1 MNKVD
6 IYLENR
12 KLDIDYI
19 DLALTYSFSDL
30 TNPTSVTGDYSKTI
44 TIKGNQT
51 NNEIFGQIWRFDR
64 TILDSATSN
73 IGVNFNPSKR
83 VDCKIYINGG
93 IFKSG
98 YVKLNSIKMSK
109 GVISYDITFYSDL
122 CGALHALKDK
132 KLIDLDYPNNLEHII
147 NRNTIIDM
155 WNNKHELSDSMTYIM
170 ANNGLYD
177 KKFESN
183 KILTYVN
190 NNYKIVDTPSQIKI
204 DECAKGEYRSYY
216 QRPALKI
223 DNLLNKIVDSY
234 NQENDNKIE
243 LGKEFFNINNPY
255 YASSVI
261 TLPQLNIEEKTNVY
275 KGFISQDWQRVDSSY
290 KIKLKNGE
298 ESLSSTPYNVPVD
311 QPHIILNNI
320 EPYTVSDSSIFNN
333 TQVIDMTTLGG
344 SSEFV
349 IEFLL
354 EAILTLDGK
363 LDVGAKIEYY
373 RNNYPTFGIDVQLWE
388 NGKLVEHM
396 QPFYYDI
403 KGNKNYDS
411 SVSLDRPDGYA
422 LCSGGRD
429 NESWAKCYSINRFT
443 GYGDSNFLQELP
455 VHFKSTYLPKTG
467 QYEIRIYP
475 YLIQIGNNVWGY
487 YYQKENYGFIGTK
500 SVEIVI
506 HPFKRPTSDAD
517 NILLL
522 YPANGINGQNPF
534 TGVDFTVNNNEEIT
548 SDSRVLK
555 NDLLD
560 GETTQGDILIDYCKM
575 FGLIFD
581 TEGNKVRITNKN
593 NFFSNYQII
602 DWNDKIDYS
611 KDINIIPLSFDSK
624 YLLLQYKDNESYYS
638 KYYKNKYNQ
647 EYGIARIDTNYEFN
661 SDDKNLIEGTF
672 DGTIMSK
679 EATRMLIGND
689 YIFKLDEKI
698 LPAYF
703 TLDNN
708 ERNSISTSFNLLFNN
723 GIKNINSPIWVSD
736 SSIIMKDE
744 NIGGGN
750 ACWLDL
756 TNTTITNNFATQISY
771 YPQFSTLSNNGL
783 YSWSFGYPRENYAG
797 WSPSEYPETS
807 TIYSNFWKN
816 YINEIYNVD
825 NKVVKCYV
833 KLTPNDMCQFSFK
846 NFIKAFDCLW
856 HVNKINNYNPLSD
869 TPTEVEMIKVT
880 NIDAYVNG
888 QKEFS
893 IAYSITQKL
902 ISTTSSNSATTIWVG
917 ETYETTLTPISDE
930 TTEWKLSSVTVTM
943 DGIDITNKV
952 FDKKTHT
959 ITIPNVSG
967 NIIITAISTDN
978 IVVCPEDNMCPE
990 DYVCDEDICGEDN
1003 VCNDDEIMSY

>member
-12 KLDIDYI
+12 KLDIDDI

-30 TNPTSVTGDYSKTI
+30 SNPTSVTGDYSKTI

-64 TILDSATSN
+64 TILDSETSN

-109 GVISYDITFYSDL
+109 GDISYDITFYSDL
-122 CGALHALKDK
+122 CSVLHALKDK

-147 NRNTIIDM
+147 NRNTIIDL
-155 WNNKHELSDSMTYIM
+155 WNNEHELSDSMTYVM

-177 KKFESN
+177 KFESN
-183 KILTYVN
+183 KILTYTN
-190 NNYKIVDTPSQIKI
+190 SNYKIVDTPSQINI

-216 QRPALKI
+216 QRPALKV

-243 LGKEFFNINNPY
+243 LGKEFFNSSNPY

-275 KGFISQDWQRVDSSY
+275 KGFISKDWQRVESSY
-290 KIKLKNGE
+290 KINLGSSAE
-298 ESLSSTPYNVPVD
+298 GLSSTPYHVPAD
-311 QPHIILNNI
+311 KPHITLDNL
-320 EPYTVSDSSIFNN
+320 EPYTVGDSTIFDD

-344 SSEFV
+344 SSEFIV
-349 IEFLL
+349 EFLL
-354 EAILTLDGK
+354 EAILTLNGTIDAGVK
-363 LDVGAKIEYY
+363 VEYY
-373 RNNYPTFGIDVQLWE
+373 RSHYPTFGIDVQLWE
-388 NGKLVEHM
+388 NGELVEHM

-403 KGNKNYDS
+403 NGKKNYDS
-411 SVSLDRPDGYA
+411 SVSLDYNDGYA
-422 LCSGGRD
+422 LCAGGRD
-429 NESWAKCYSINRFT
+429 GESWAPCYYTNRFT
-443 GYGDSNFLQELP
+443 GYGNSKILQELP
-455 VHFKSTYLPKTG
+455 VHFKSSYTPKTG

-475 YLIQIGNNVWGY
+475 YMIQIGDDVWGY
-487 YYQKENYGFIGTK
+487 YYLNEEYYGFLGTK
-500 SVEIVI
+500 SIEINI

-517 NILLL
+517 NILKL

-548 SDSRVLK
+548 SDSRVVK

-593 NFFSNYQII
+593 TFFNNYQII

-647 EYGIARIDTNYEFN
+647 EYGIARINTNYEFN
-661 SDDKNLIEGTF
+661 SEDKNLIEGTF

-689 YIFKLDEKI
+689 YIFRLDEKI

-708 ERNSISTSFNLLFNN
+708 ERNPISTSFNLLFNN
-723 GIKNINSPIWVSD
+723 GIKNINNPIWVSD
-736 SSIIMKDE
+736 SSVIMENE
-744 NIGGGN
+744 NIGGGD

-771 YPQFSTLSNNGL
+771 YPQFSTLSNDGL

-797 WSPSEYPETS
+797 WSPSEYPEFS

-816 YINEIYNVD
+816 YISEIYNVD
-825 NKVVKCYV
+825 NKIVKCYV
-833 KLTPNDMCQFSFK
+833 KLTPNDMCQFSFR
-846 NFIKAFDCLW
+846 NFIKAFGCLW

-869 TPTEVEMIKVT
+869 APTEVEMIKVT
-880 NIDAYVNG
+880 NIDAYVKG
-888 QKEFS
+888 Q
-893 IAYSITQKL
+893 TQFPIFYTATRNL
-902 ISTTSSNSATTIWVG
+902 TNVYSSNLSDVVQSTEIYT
-917 ETYETTLTPISDE
+917 TTLSLMPPDAAGNQWRLE
-930 TTEWKLSSVTVTM
+930 SVTVTM
-943 DGIDITNKV
+943 GDVDVTDRV
-952 FDKKTHT
+952 FDRETQT
-959 ITIPNVSG
+959 ITIENVSG
-967 NIIITAISTDN
+967 DIVITAKAVKDVLPIVDEFKEDDFKNIS
-978 IVVCPEDNMCPE
+978 
-990 DYVCDEDICGEDN
+990 Y
-1003 VCNDDEIMSY
+1003 